1 MSNCCG
7 PSQGRPWSLYI
18 TAVILCLALVFVV
31 AQGATLA
38 KDESAAQIA
47 DRFADAL
54 ASGDQ
59 ATVSAMLLPNVLI
72 FESGGAES
80 SADEYAGHHLPADI
94 AFMAAMKRTVLSRE
108 SGGDTEVRWVATK
121 SRLQGRYKDRDI
133 DLDSTE
139 SLVLQRGDLGWLIA
153 HVHWSSSPHPPIT
166 P

>member
-7 PSQGRPWSLYI
+7 PSRGRPWSLYI

-31 AQGATLA
+31 ADAA
-38 KDESAAQIA
+38 PEDKDQSAAQIA

-54 ASGDQ
+54 AAGDQ
-59 ATVSAMLLPNVLI
+59 ATVSAMLLPTVLI

-94 AFMAAMKRTVLSRE
+94 AFMAAMKRTMLSRH
-108 SGGDTEVRWVATK
+108 SGGNAEVRWVATK
-121 SRLQGRYKDRDI
+121 SRLQGRYKDRVI

>member
-7 PSQGRPWSLYI
+7 PSRGRPWSQYI

-31 AQGATLA
+31 AQGAPLT
-38 KDESAAQIA
+38 KDESASQIA

-94 AFMAAMKRTVLSRE
+94 AFMAAMKRTVLSRH
-108 SGGDTEVRWVATK
+108 SGGNAGVRWVATK

-139 SLVLQRGDLGWLIA
+139 SLVLQRGDLGWLIT
-153 HVHWSSSPHPPIT
+153 HVHWSSSPHSPIT

>member
-7 PSQGRPWSLYI
+7 PSRGRPWSQYI
-18 TAVILCLALVFVV
+18 TAVILFLALVLVV
-31 AQGATLA
+31 AQAAPGD

-54 ASGDQ
+54 AAGDEV
-59 ATVSAMLLPNVLI
+59 TVRSLLLPNVLI

-94 AFMAAMKRTVLSRE
+94 AFMAAMKRTVLSRH
-108 SGGDTEVRWVATK
+108 SGGNAEVRWVATK

-153 HVHWSSSPHPPIT
+153 HVHWSSSVHPPIT

>member
-7 PSQGRPWSLYI
+7 PSRGRPWSLYM

-31 AQGATLA
+31 AQGAPVA
-38 KDESAAQIA
+38 KDDSAAQIA
-47 DRFADAL
+47 DQFADSL
-54 ASGDQ
+54 AAGDQ
-59 ATVSAMLLPNVLI
+59 ASVRTLLLPKVLI
-72 FESGGAES
+72 FESGGAET

-94 AFMAAMKRTVLSRE
+94 AFMAAMTRTVLSRQ
-108 SGGDTEVRWVATK
+108 SGGDGDTRWVATK

-139 SLVLQRGDLGWLIA
+139 SLVLQRGDLGWRIA
-153 HVHWSSSPHPPIT
+153 HVHSHPPIT